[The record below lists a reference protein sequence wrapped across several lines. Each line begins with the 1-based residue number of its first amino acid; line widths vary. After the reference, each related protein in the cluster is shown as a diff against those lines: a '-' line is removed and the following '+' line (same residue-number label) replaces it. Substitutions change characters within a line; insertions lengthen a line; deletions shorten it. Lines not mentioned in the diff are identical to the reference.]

1 MLACMQ
7 LALHTVRVKD
17 ESTQPLY
24 MGMLMGSTATMVV
37 QYFDSVLLSRWTYEA
52 QGPTSALGGQTNLR
66 KSSDVQQHGKK
77 PRSGT
82 VVERLVFGWEEAF
95 RCRSART
102 PWEVNHVP
110 RFFPENPD
118 LVPSRAQ
125 FLYWT
130 LRRCLISFLVVDV
143 ISFLGRDATSNA
155 INFASSRISF
165 FSRLQDVTTVELVLR
180 LVSSVLNWVTVVYLL
195 QALYDVTAVVVIGL
209 GLGRIERWPPLFNS
223 WKECW
228 SVRNF
233 WGYCLMQLQSSSHVA
248 MLIVLQLLLA
258 SVCPSKVPSSS
269 ELSSLLGISN
279 VQGYATCKVHRID
292 PHLYNLGNSPSIRGL
307 CEWGPMGGSWGS
319 KVLYHAGYWNYDRR
333 HGSGYFPLADRAKKN
348 AC

>member
-1 MLACMQ
+1 MDTILSHPTTPFISSLGLFVLTLGFTSHNSPLRYLGFIPMLACMQ
-7 LALHTVRVKD
+7 LALHTVQVKD

-24 MGMLMGSTATMVV
+24 MSMLMGSTATMVM
-37 QYFDSVLLSRWTYEA
+37 QYLDSVLLSRWTYEA
-52 QGPTSALGGQTNLR
+52 QGPTSALGGQANLR
-66 KSSDVQQHGKK
+66 KPSDAQQHGKK

-110 RFFPENPD
+110 KFFPENPD
-118 LVPSRAQ
+118 LVPSRLE

-130 LRRCLISFLVVDV
+130 SRRCLVSFLVVDV

-155 INFASSRISF
+155 INFASSRIPF
-165 FSRLQDVTTVELVLR
+165 FSRLQDVTTEELILR

-195 QALYDVTAVVVIGL
+195 QALYDITAVVVIGL

-233 WGYCLMQLQSSSHVA
+233 WG
-248 MLIVLQLLLA
+248 
-258 SVCPSKVPSSS
+258 
-269 ELSSLLGISN
+269 
-279 VQGYATCKVHRID
+279 
-292 PHLYNLGNSPSIRGL
+292 
-307 CEWGPMGGSWGS
+307 
-319 KVLYHAGYWNYDRR
+319 
-333 HGSGYFPLADRAKKN
+333 
-348 AC
+348 